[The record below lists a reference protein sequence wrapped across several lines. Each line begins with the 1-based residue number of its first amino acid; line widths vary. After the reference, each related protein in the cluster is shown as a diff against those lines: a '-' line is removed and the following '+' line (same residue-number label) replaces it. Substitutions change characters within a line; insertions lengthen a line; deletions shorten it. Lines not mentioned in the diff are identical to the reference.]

1 MAENKIKVTIY
12 GNEYTI
18 TSDADPEHILRIA
31 KYVDQQMK
39 RTSSIVSFSSNTKIA
54 ILTALNIA
62 DELYREKLQNRHTAS
77 DLNERIGMM
86 VKSLDDIL
94 VKTATKEPSKK
105 KK

>member
-1 MAENKIKVTIY
+1 MSNKVKVTVY
-12 GNEYTI
+12 GTEYNI

-39 RTSSIVSFSSNTKIA
+39 RTSGLVSFTSTTKIA

-62 DELYREKLQNRHTAS
+62 DELYREKLQNRHTAN

-94 VKTATKEPSKK
+94 EKSSTKEPIKK

>member
-1 MAENKIKVTIY
+1 MSNKVKVTVY
-12 GNEYTI
+12 GNEYNI

-39 RTSSIVSFSSNTKIA
+39 RTSGLVSFTSTTKIA

-62 DELYREKLQNRHTAS
+62 DELYREKLQNRHTAN

-94 VKTATKEPSKK
+94 EKSSTKEPIKK